1 MITVGSF
8 VDFLNSGDRTKL
20 AYFNIPAIQPEKVK
34 TIEFGYR
41 TTLLK
46 NVFADLGYYYSKYKD
61 FIGYQIGID
70 AFIPQGSTT
79 PTSVQAYRVSSNASD
94 VVTTQGFS
102 IGLNYYFAKYYQ
114 LKGNYSWNVLNTNSD
129 DPIIPA
135 FNTPEHKYNIGFSG
149 RDMRI
154 SKIKNIGFNINY
166 KWIDG
171 FLYEGS
177 PQFTGFIPS
186 YSLTDAQIN
195 WNWLK
200 QNMTFKLGASNIF
213 NQKNF
218 QTYGG
223 PRVGRLA
230 YFSIIYDL
238 KKKIN

>member
-1 MITVGSF
+1 M
-8 VDFLNSGDRTKL
+8 
-20 AYFNIPAIQPEKVK
+20 
-34 TIEFGYR
+34 
-41 TTLLK
+41 
-46 NVFADLGYYYSKYKD
+46 
-61 FIGYQIGID
+61 
-70 AFIPQGSTT
+70 
-79 PTSVQAYRVSSNASD
+79 
-94 VVTTQGFS
+94 
-102 IGLNYYFAKYYQ
+102 
-114 LKGNYSWNVLNTNSD
+114 NTNSD

-230 YFSIIYDL
+230 YFSITYDF